1 MSEDNLR
8 YAGEQILDALDAATE
23 AHSQRLEAE
32 RRTQEAARLHA
43 LQAEACATD
52 ASLRVLIAKHTS
64 LRQQFAAE
72 LCALAQS
79 SAKLAACERKIDQ
92 LRQALYQT
100 QRDLKGDDVVTRA
113 VRRAAVFEQDNVPPS
128 PNGGSKST

>member
-8 YAGEQILDALDAATE
+8 DAGEQILDALDAAKE
-23 AHSQRLEAE
+23 ARSQRLEAE
-32 RRTQEAARLHA
+32 RRTQEAARLQA

-52 ASLRVLIAKHTS
+52 TSLRVLIAKHAS

-72 LCALAQS
+72 LCTLAQS

-92 LRQALYQT
+92 LRQVLYQT
-100 QRDLKGDDVVTRA
+100 QRDLKGDALDLPA
-113 VRRAAVFEQDNVPPS
+113 LDYAAVEILPTIIS
-128 PNGGSKST
+128 RLRR

>member
-8 YAGEQILDALDAATE
+8 DAGEQILDALDAAKE
-23 AHSQRLEAE
+23 ARSQRLEAE
-32 RRTQEAARLHA
+32 RRTQEAARLQA

-52 ASLRVLIAKHTS
+52 TSLRVLIAKHAS

-92 LRQALYQT
+92 LRQVLYQT
-100 QRDLKGDDVVTRA
+100 QRDLKGDALDLPA
-113 VRRAAVFEQDNVPPS
+113 LDYAAVEILPTIIS
-128 PNGGSKST
+128 RLRR

>member
-32 RRTQEAARLHA
+32 RRTQEAARRHA

-52 ASLRVLIAKHTS
+52 ISLRVLIAKHAS

-92 LRQALYQT
+92 LRQVLYQT
-100 QRDLKGDDVVTRA
+100 QRDLKGDALDLPA
-113 VRRAAVFEQDNVPPS
+113 LDDAAVEILPTIMS
-128 PNGGSKST
+128 RLRR

>member
-8 YAGEQILDALDAATE
+8 DAGEQILDALDAAKE
-23 AHSQRLEAE
+23 ARSQRLEAE
-32 RRTQEAARLHA
+32 RRTQEAARLQA

-52 ASLRVLIAKHTS
+52 TSLRVLIAKHAS
-64 LRQQFAAE
+64 LWQQFAAE

-92 LRQALYQT
+92 LRQVLYQT
-100 QRDLKGDDVVTRA
+100 QRDLKGDALDLPA
-113 VRRAAVFEQDNVPPS
+113 LDYAAVEILPTIIS
-128 PNGGSKST
+128 RLRR

>member
-8 YAGEQILDALDAATE
+8 DAGEQILDALDAAKE
-23 AHSQRLEAE
+23 ARSQRLEAE

-52 ASLRVLIAKHTS
+52 TSLRVLIAKHAS

-92 LRQALYQT
+92 LRQVLYQT
-100 QRDLKGDDVVTRA
+100 QRDLKGDALDLPA
-113 VRRAAVFEQDNVPPS
+113 LDYAAVEILPTIIS
-128 PNGGSKST
+128 RLRR

>member
-8 YAGEQILDALDAATE
+8 DAGEQILDALDAAKE
-23 AHSQRLEAE
+23 ARSQRLEAE

-43 LQAEACATD
+43 LQAEVCATD
-52 ASLRVLIAKHTS
+52 TSLRVLIAKHAS

-92 LRQALYQT
+92 LRQVLYQT
-100 QRDLKGDDVVTRA
+100 QRDLKGDALDLPA
-113 VRRAAVFEQDNVPPS
+113 LDYAAVEILPTIIS
-128 PNGGSKST
+128 RLRR

>member
-8 YAGEQILDALDAATE
+8 YAGEQILDALDAAKE
-23 AHSQRLEAE
+23 ARSQRLEAE
-32 RRTQEAARLHA
+32 RRTQEAARLHV
-43 LQAEACATD
+43 LQAEACAMDT
-52 ASLRVLIAKHTS
+52 SLRVLIAKHAS

-79 SAKLAACERKIDQ
+79 MAKLAACERKIDQ

-100 QRDLKGDDVVTRA
+100 QRDLKGDTLDLPA
-113 VRRAAVFEQDNVPPS
+113 LDYAAVDILPTIIS
-128 PNGGSKST
+128 RLWR

>member
-8 YAGEQILDALDAATE
+8 DAGEQILDALDAAKE
-23 AHSQRLEAE
+23 ARSQRLEAE

-52 ASLRVLIAKHTS
+52 TSLRVLIAKHAS

-72 LCALAQS
+72 LCTLAQS

-92 LRQALYQT
+92 LRQVLYQT
-100 QRDLKGDDVVTRA
+100 QRDLKGDALDLPA
-113 VRRAAVFEQDNVPPS
+113 LDYAAVEILPTIIS
-128 PNGGSKST
+128 RLRR